1 MIKLGIEEEQNLRYC
16 ISLVLHTL
24 PKNLY
29 IESMVTDGFDK
40 RIALVR
46 YKNYKT
52 YKVTLDGNRVE
63 EIAVVV

>member
-1 MIKLGIEEEQNLRYC
+1 MKIGIEEEKDLRFR
-16 ISLVLHTL
+16 ISLVLHTQ
-24 PKNLY
+24 PKYLY
-29 IESMVTDGFDK
+29 IESIVTDGFDK

-46 YKNYKT
+46 YKNYIT

>member
-1 MIKLGIEEEQNLRYC
+1 MKLGIEEEKNIRFH
-16 ISLVLHTL
+16 ISLVLHTQ
-24 PKNLY
+24 PKYLY
-29 IESMVTDGFDK
+29 IENIVTDGFDK